1 MADEGQIAEPPVVPP
16 ATPPTTTEPPALDKN
31 AFAQIKLAEG
41 AKRNLKLAINHAGL
55 PDDHGI
61 ETPEQLVDYFNGQIE
76 KARKTDE
83 TTEQVRTQLS
93 EQIKLSK
100 TDNDNLRD
108 EISGLKFDQTITD
121 GLTALNLTVK
131 DPKYLKYKIKQ
142 DYTLKDGVFTG
153 PDNKQVLTSEGD
165 FADMAGLIKKLSIDN
180 DTKSLFTVPDVIK
193 GTDPGQSQM
202 SMDQMKSKL
211 RSPEFQKKMKE
222 QGLWDDYRAAQ
233 GEEAVRAV
241 LVQVKE

>member
-1 MADEGQIAEPPVVPP
+1 MGDEVEVATPPVEPP
-16 ATPPTTTEPPALDKN
+16 ATPPTPPEPPALDKN

-55 PDDHGI
+55 PEGHGI

-76 KARKTDE
+76 KARTTDE

-93 EQIKLSK
+93 EQIKLGK
-100 TDNDNLRD
+100 VETDNLRN
-108 EISGLKFDQTITD
+108 EISGLKFDQTIND

-153 PDNKQVLTSEGD
+153 PDNKQVLTADGD

-193 GTDPGQSQM
+193 GADPGQSQM
-202 SMDQMKSKL
+202 SLDQMKSKL
-211 RSPEFQKKMKE
+211 RSPEFQKKMKD
-222 QGLWDDYRAAQ
+222 QGLWDEYRAAQ
-233 GEEAVRAV
+233 GEENIRAV
-241 LVQVKE
+241 LVRVKE